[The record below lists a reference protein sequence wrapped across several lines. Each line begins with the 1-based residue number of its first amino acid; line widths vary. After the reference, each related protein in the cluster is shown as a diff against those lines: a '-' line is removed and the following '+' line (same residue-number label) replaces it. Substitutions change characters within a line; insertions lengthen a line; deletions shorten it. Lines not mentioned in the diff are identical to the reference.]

1 MASWLAI
8 ALVWGAASPLA
19 VRAQDGAVQLAGGD
33 QPPDAEDFLFEPDD
47 GSAGMEELAPP
58 PSQAPAP
65 AALEITVTTE
75 TPAAGGAPEGGPTE
89 DGGVAGE
96 EELPDPPQE
105 ILLHGFRL
113 GYLYVNDTAS
123 ALDSRD
129 PSGPTYQERYDMR
142 TPHLFMLGYELT
154 WRMIGHEWLNVLLT
168 GNILIAGLEQ
178 ARVFPSA
185 NLIIGFEFARLAQVG
200 IGVSVTPTKEE
211 PAHMVIA
218 AGFTPRIGS
227 FYTPLHAFF
236 VPDIDGHHKVGIT
249 VGINFF

>member
-1 MASWLAI
+1 
-8 ALVWGAASPLA
+8 
-19 VRAQDGAVQLAGGD
+19 
-33 QPPDAEDFLFEPDD
+33 
-47 GSAGMEELAPP
+47 
-58 PSQAPAP
+58 
-65 AALEITVTTE
+65 
-75 TPAAGGAPEGGPTE
+75 
-89 DGGVAGE
+89 
-96 EELPDPPQE
+96 
-105 ILLHGFRL
+105 
-113 GYLYVNDTAS
+113 
-123 ALDSRD
+123 
-129 PSGPTYQERYDMR
+129 MR

-154 WRMIGHEWLNVLLT
+154 WRMVGHEWLNVLLT

-227 FYTPLHAFF
+227 FYIPLHAFF

-249 VGINFF
+249 VGVSFF